1 MYALLSVLIVLSLS
15 LLIVRVGT
23 VALTMTGLS
32 EDVASLQSLSAFTGA
47 GFTTEEA
54 EQVVNY
60 PSRRTVIKHLVRLGN
75 VGLITGIASLVL
87 SFVDPVGRL
96 STLLTL
102 IAATAAITLLA
113 RSRWLNELVTPVIRW
128 ALERRSEA
136 FAPRDYTGLLK
147 LDRDYSVADLEIRE
161 GEWPADERIGDL
173 QLRSEEGVVVLGIRR
188 EDGTYI
194 GAPGGEHEIRA
205 GDTIIAYGQTDRL
218 RELAERGEDDDEARE
233 SAKRAHTELLNR
245 EEAMDPA
252 RRSVV
257 PGRE

>member
-32 EDVASLQSLSAFTGA
+32 QDVASMQSLSAYTGA

-54 EQVVNY
+54 ERAVNY
-60 PSRRTVIKHLVRLGN
+60 PARRAVIKHLMRLGN

-96 STLLTL
+96 STL
-102 IAATAAITLLA
+102 IALVTATIAIALLA
-113 RSRWLNELVTPVIRW
+113 RSRWLNELVTPAIRW
-128 ALERRSEA
+128 ALRRRSEA
-136 FAPRDYTGLLK
+136 FRPRDYTGLLN
-147 LDRDYSVADLEIRE
+147 LDRDYSVADIEIQE
-161 GEWPADERIGDL
+161 GEWLADERIGDL
-173 QLRSEEGVVVLGIRR
+173 DLRSQEGVVVLGIRR
-188 EDGTYI
+188 EDGTYL
-194 GAPGGEHEIRA
+194 GAPGGEHELRA

-218 RELAERGEDDDEARE
+218 RELADRGEDDDAAHEA
-233 SAKRAHTELLNR
+233 AKRSHTEMQNR

-252 RRSVV
+252 RQTIAAE
-257 PGRE
+257 GE